1 VTFAEKESGRTT
13 VALRHR
19 NLQRYGEHAE
29 QMRAIFDSPG
39 GWTDTLNRCARL
51 AESESE

>member
-1 VTFAEKESGRTT
+1 
-13 VALRHR
+13 
-19 NLQRYGEHAE
+19 
-29 QMRAIFDSPG
+29 MRAMFDSPN

>member
-1 VTFAEKESGRTT
+1 MFTEQEPGRTT

-19 NLQRYGEHAE
+19 NLQRYGAQAE
-29 QMRAIFDSPG
+29 QMRAIFDSPN

-51 AESESE
+51 AESE